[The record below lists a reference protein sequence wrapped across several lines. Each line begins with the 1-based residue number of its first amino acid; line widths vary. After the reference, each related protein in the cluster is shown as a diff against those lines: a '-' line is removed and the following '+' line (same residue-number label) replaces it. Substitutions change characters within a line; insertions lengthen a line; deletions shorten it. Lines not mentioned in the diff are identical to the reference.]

1 MNELLLFGFAAYGMT
16 NILVWGSIFSSFR
29 NWLYENSKSSS
40 PLKDVYNFFSE
51 LLGCMLCTG
60 TWVGFILSMLWFSVS
75 SVAAPIQDMSPIGRE
90 IIPAIYVFV
99 DGMFAAG
106 FIWFIN
112 TLVEFLEYRKPI

>member
-1 MNELLLFGFAAYGMT
+1 MEQILFFGFAAYGMT
-16 NILVWGSIFSSFR
+16 NILVWGSIFSGFR
-29 NWLYENSKSSS
+29 NRLYEGSKSSS
-40 PLKDVYNFFSE
+40 PFKDIYNFFSE

-60 TWVGFILSMLWFSVS
+60 TWVGFILSMLWFSPTS
-75 SVAAPIQDMSPIGRE
+75 FMAPIQDMTPIGVS

-112 TLVEFLEYRKPI
+112 TIVEFLEYRKSN

>member
-1 MNELLLFGFAAYGMT
+1 MEQILFFGLAAYGMT

-29 NWLYENSKSSS
+29 NKLYEGSKSSS
-40 PLKDVYNFFSE
+40 PFKGVYNFFSE

-60 TWVGFILSMLWFSVS
+60 TWVGFILSFFWFSPTYFVTP
-75 SVAAPIQDMSPIGRE
+75 VQEMTPLATFTMPI
-90 IIPAIYVFV
+90 IYLFV

-112 TLVEFLEYRKPI
+112 TIVEFLEYRKSN

>member
-1 MNELLLFGFAAYGMT
+1 MEQILFFGFAAYGMT
-16 NILVWGSIFSSFR
+16 NILVWGSIFSGFR
-29 NWLYENSKSSS
+29 NRLYEGSKSSS
-40 PLKDVYNFFSE
+40 PFKDVYNFFSE

-60 TWVGFILSMLWFSVS
+60 TWVGFILSMLWFSPTS
-75 SVAAPIQDMSPIGRE
+75 FIAPIQDMTPIGVS

-112 TLVEFLEYRKPI
+112 TIVEFLEYRK

>member
-29 NWLYENSKSSS
+29 NWLYEGSKSSS
-40 PLKDVYNFFSE
+40 PFKDIYNFFSE

-60 TWVGFILSMLWFSVS
+60 TWVGFILSILWFSVS
-75 SVAAPIQDMSPIGRE
+75 SVTIPFQNMSPIGAE
-90 IIPAIYVFV
+90 IIPAIYVFA

-106 FIWFIN
+106 FVWFIN
-112 TLVEFLEYRKPI
+112 ELVEFLEYRKTN